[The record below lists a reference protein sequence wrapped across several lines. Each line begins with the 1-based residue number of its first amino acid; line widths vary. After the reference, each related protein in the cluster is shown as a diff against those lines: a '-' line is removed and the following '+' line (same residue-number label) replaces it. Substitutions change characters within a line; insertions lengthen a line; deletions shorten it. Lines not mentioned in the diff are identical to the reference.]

1 MGEGE
6 KMKKKISAGRV
17 NNDYVNHISAERCET
32 VQYAAVNH
40 KLVFC
45 VGLNQRGVKSIEP
58 GNRERKC
65 FKQIREPRKMR
76 LGAKHKSS
84 TGGRKLGEH
93 SFSGVV

>member
-1 MGEGE
+1 MR
-6 KMKKKISAGRV
+6 KKISAGRV

-58 GNRERKC
+58 GEQGK
-65 FKQIREPRKMR
+65 KM
-76 LGAKHKSS
+76 
-84 TGGRKLGEH
+84 
-93 SFSGVV
+93 F